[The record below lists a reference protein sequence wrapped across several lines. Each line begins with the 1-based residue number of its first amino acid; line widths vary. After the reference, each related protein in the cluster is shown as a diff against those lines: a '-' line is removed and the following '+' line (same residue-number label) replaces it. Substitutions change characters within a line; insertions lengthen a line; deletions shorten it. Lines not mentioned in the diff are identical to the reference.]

1 MAQVNELSTKN
12 ASQLLNISTSS
23 VRLYAKTMEAMGYE
37 FKQVD
42 NARRYSQYDIQ
53 VISEA
58 MERYKLVGGTMKQAL
73 HYTIVKFEQGKE
85 VADAIPTP
93 VTEKESTP
101 ADLQELQRNMINK
114 INSNFEYKLEH
125 NKNELLDALR
135 DVITSTNDS
144 EDINNLK
151 EENERL
157 NKLYDELK
165 RNADEL
171 KQNADELKQ
180 KNDKLKRDMDQFHK
194 MSMWEFRKW
203 KKNI

>member
-12 ASQLLNISTSS
+12 ASQLLDISTSS

-42 NARRYSQYDIQ
+42 NARRFTQYDIQ

-85 VADAIPTP
+85 VADAIPEPRKETNNTP
-93 VTEKESTP
+93 E
-101 ADLQELQRNMINK
+101 DLKALQSNLLSEISNNVQDELSK
-114 INSNFEYKLEH
+114 H
-125 NKNELLDALR
+125 HDELLKAIENIHNEQDSVE
-135 DVITSTNDS
+135 DVNH
-144 EDINNLK
+144 LK
-151 EENERL
+151 QENERL
-157 NKLYDELK
+157 NSLYEQMKTDKEKLEQE
-165 RNADEL
+165 NAKLNEQL
-171 KQNADELKQ
+171 
-180 KNDKLKRDMDQFHK
+180 DKFNS

-203 KKNI
+203 KKTND

>member
-101 ADLQELQRNMINK
+101 ADLQELQSNMINK

-144 EDINNLK
+144 DDINNLK

-157 NKLYDELK
+157 NKLYDEMK
-165 RNADEL
+165 RNHDEL
-171 KQNADELKQ
+171 KEENANLRSDLEQLQN
-180 KNDKLKRDMDQFHK
+180 

-203 KKNI
+203 KKDR

>member
-101 ADLQELQRNMINK
+101 TDLQELQNNMIK
-114 INSNFEYKLEH
+114 QINSNFDYKLED

-135 DVITSTNDS
+135 DAVANTNDS

-157 NKLYDELK
+157 NKLYDEMK
-165 RNADEL
+165 RNHDEL
-171 KQNADELKQ
+171 KEENE
-180 KNDKLKRDMDQFHK
+180 KLKSAMDQFNK

-203 KKNI
+203 KKSND

>member
-85 VADAIPTP
+85 VAGAIPTP

-101 ADLQELQRNMINK
+101 ADLQELQSNMINK

-144 EDINNLK
+144 DDINNLK

-157 NKLYDELK
+157 NKLYDEMK
-165 RNADEL
+165 RNHDEL
-171 KQNADELKQ
+171 KEENANLRSDLEQLQN
-180 KNDKLKRDMDQFHK
+180 

-203 KKNI
+203 KKDR

>member
-12 ASQLLNISTSS
+12 ASQLLDISTSS

-42 NARRYSQYDIQ
+42 NARRFTQYDIQ

-85 VADAIPTP
+85 VADAIPEPRKEINNTP
-93 VTEKESTP
+93 E
-101 ADLQELQRNMINK
+101 DLKALQSNLLSEIRNNVQDELSK
-114 INSNFEYKLEH
+114 H
-125 NKNELLDALR
+125 HNELLKAIESIHNEQDSVE
-135 DVITSTNDS
+135 DVNH
-144 EDINNLK
+144 LK
-151 EENERL
+151 QENERL
-157 NKLYDELK
+157 NSLYEQIKTDKEKLEQE
-165 RNADEL
+165 NA
-171 KQNADELKQ
+171 
-180 KNDKLKRDMDQFHK
+180 KLHDQLNKFNS

-203 KKNI
+203 KKIND

>member
-1 MAQVNELSTKN
+1 MQQTNEFSTKN
-12 ASQLLNISTSS
+12 ASQLLEISVSS
-23 VRLYAKTMEAMGYE
+23 MRLYAQTMESMGYE
-37 FKQVD
+37 FKKID
-42 NARRYSQYDIQ
+42 NARKFTKYDLQ
-53 VISEA
+53 LISEA
-58 MERYKLVGGTMKQAL
+58 MERFKLVGGTMKQAL

-101 ADLQELQRNMINK
+101 TDLQELQNNMIK
-114 INSNFEYKLEH
+114 QINSNFDYKLED

-135 DVITSTNDS
+135 DAVANTNDS

-157 NKLYDELK
+157 NKLYDEMK
-165 RNADEL
+165 RNH
-171 KQNADELKQ
+171 
-180 KNDKLKRDMDQFHK
+180 DKLKEENEKLKSAMDQFHK

-203 KKNI
+203 KKSND

>member
-12 ASQLLNISTSS
+12 ASQLLDISTSS

-42 NARRYSQYDIQ
+42 NARRFTQYDIQ

-85 VADAIPTP
+85 VADAIPEPRKETNNTP
-93 VTEKESTP
+93 E
-101 ADLQELQRNMINK
+101 DLKALQSNLLSEINNNIQDELSK
-114 INSNFEYKLEH
+114 H
-125 NKNELLDALR
+125 HNELLKTIENIHNEQDSVE
-135 DVITSTNDS
+135 DVNH
-144 EDINNLK
+144 LK
-151 EENERL
+151 QENERL
-157 NKLYDELK
+157 NSLYEQMETDKEKLEQE
-165 RNADEL
+165 NA
-171 KQNADELKQ
+171 
-180 KNDKLKRDMDQFHK
+180 KLNEQLNKFNS

-203 KKNI
+203 KKTND

>member
-93 VTEKESTP
+93 VTEKDSTP
-101 ADLQELQRNMINK
+101 TDLQELQNNMVK
-114 INSNFEYKLEH
+114 QINSNFEYKLES

-135 DVITSTNDS
+135 DVVGNTNNS
-144 EDINNLK
+144 EDINHLK
-151 EENERL
+151 EENKHLKALYEEIVQTS
-157 NKLYDELK
+157 NKLREENK
-165 RNADEL
+165 
-171 KQNADELKQ
+171 
-180 KNDKLKRDMDQFHK
+180 KLKYEMDQLIS
-194 MSMWEFRKW
+194 MSIWEFRKW

>member
-1 MAQVNELSTKN
+1 MQQTNELSTKN
-12 ASQLLNISTSS
+12 ASQLLEISVSS
-23 VRLYAKTMEAMGYE
+23 MRLYAQTMEAMGYE
-37 FKQVD
+37 FKKVD
-42 NARRYSQYDIQ
+42 NARKFTKYDLQ
-53 VISEA
+53 LISEA
-58 MERYKLVGGTMKQAL
+58 MERFKLVGGTMKQAL
-73 HYTIVKFEQGKE
+73 HYTIVKFEQGKD

-93 VTEKESTP
+93 VTEKDSTP
-101 ADLQELQRNMINK
+101 TDLQELQSNMVK
-114 INSNFEYKLEH
+114 QINSNFEYKLEN

-135 DVITSTNDS
+135 DVVANTNDS

-165 RNADEL
+165 R
-171 KQNADELKQ
+171 NADELKQ